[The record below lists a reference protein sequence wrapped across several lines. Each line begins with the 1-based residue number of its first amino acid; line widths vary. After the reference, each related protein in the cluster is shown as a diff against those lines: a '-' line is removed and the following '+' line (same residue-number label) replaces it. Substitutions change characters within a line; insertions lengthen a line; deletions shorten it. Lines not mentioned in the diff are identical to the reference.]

1 MAQEKVS
8 KKIYKIWQMI
18 WGKDVAPAEDLF
30 PDDLYAYYN
39 PIYLKLVRKQKIRRF
54 FVGFIILIVGFN
66 LIGDLITTI
75 KNIPLIA
82 CLGKEVCIYRGPK
95 LNYPGYC
102 TNAVSLDNGMILV
115 TDICDYNYTYH
126 KISRYIPWKFFQ
138 LFHPYVDHK
147 LIIDEKYSKIIG
159 KYKKESIELYI
170 PKSNKFIKLTE
181 HPKLFKHQ
189 KQLLKI
195 FLLNVDKN
203 VLIGTADAIILFDSE
218 QKTFKIIN
226 KNNFFNTKNKNLN
239 TYLLYIGEYLENKA
253 LLQTNYNNVEVMF
266 DWYNTQGNIKLK
278 ENLLLLDLKTFE
290 YEFLPDFAIKPK
302 YYPRIEDYTILEN
315 GKIIIPIRNVYCNND
330 VLFPQCTMKYDH
342 TEIYDPIS
350 KKFSVETSDVLED
363 NIFAVDLPDGNIL
376 FINRTSSY
384 IFNNKTNKFERLT
397 KSEEKKYQKVVYELQ
412 RLFTKLFGTNLYS
425 RNQSKRKMFKVI
437 KLDKDRFLITC
448 SDLYSWDN
456 LRRCKNT
463 IYYNY
468 TKDIVTEGPKFLYSH
483 IYSDIKRMN
492 NYKLMVIGGRNSL
505 FYYEGDP
512 PNQYTQIIQLK

>member
-1 MAQEKVS
+1 MKRFNLHN
-8 KKIYKIWQMI
+8 IWQKI
-18 WGKDVAPAEDLF
+18 WGKDIPPAEDLF

-39 PIYLKLVRKQKIRRF
+39 PVYLKMVRKQRTKRF

-95 LNYPGYC
+95 LNYPGYSIK
-102 TNAVSLDNGMILV
+102 AVSLDNGEILV
-115 TDICDYNYTYH
+115 TDLSGYNYTYH
-126 KISRYIPWKFFQ
+126 KIIRFLPR
-138 LFHPYVDHK
+138 K
-147 LIIDEKYSKIIG
+147 LIKLFNGTIVPDIDSKYSKKIG
-159 KYKKESIELYI
+159 KYNEESVELYI

-181 HPKLFKHQ
+181 HPKLFNSREGFTFA
-189 KQLLKI
+189 L
-195 FLLNVDKN
+195 FNAGN
-203 VLIGTADAIILFDSE
+203 NGLIVNAKSIILYDSE
-218 QKTFKIIN
+218 KKTLKTID
-226 KNNFFNTKNKNLN
+226 KNNFFNTRNKNLN
-239 TYLLYIGEYLENKA
+239 LILTCVAEYPGNKVLLL
-253 LLQTNYNNVEVMF
+253 TNNNRVDTLF
-266 DWYNTQGNIKLK
+266 DMHNTRGNIKLK

-376 FINRTSSY
+376 FINRASSY